1 MSVANTRSAIKRMK
15 QSEQRRQ
22 RNRAARST
30 IRSSVKTARTA
41 LAGKS
46 SDSRAAVQEAIRT
59 LDRAVTRGVMH
70 RNTAARKKSALARK
84 LNTLA

>member
-1 MSVANTRSAIKRMK
+1 MANTSSAIKRMK

-30 IRSSVKTARTA
+30 IRSSVKAARVA

-46 SDSRAAVQEAIRT
+46 PDSRSTVHEAIRA
-59 LDRAVTRGVMH
+59 LDRAVSRGVLH

-84 LNTLA
+84 LNILS

>member
-30 IRSSVKTARTA
+30 IRSSVKAARAA

>member
-1 MSVANTRSAIKRMK
+1 MANTRSAIKRMK

-30 IRSSVKTARTA
+30 IRSSIKAARAA

-46 SDSRAAVQEAIRT
+46 PEAKATVQEAVST
-59 LDRAVTRGVMH
+59 LDRAVTRGVLH
-70 RNTAARKKSALARK
+70 RNTAARKKSALARS

>member
-1 MSVANTRSAIKRMK
+1 VANTKSAIKRMK

-22 RNRAARST
+22 RNRAARTT
-30 IRSSVKTARTA
+30 IRSTVKAARVA
-41 LAGKS
+41 LTGKS
-46 SDSRAAVQEAIRT
+46 PESIAVVREALKT
-59 LDRAVTRGVMH
+59 LDRAVSRGVMH

>member
-1 MSVANTRSAIKRMK
+1 VANTSSAIKRMK

-30 IRSSVKTARTA
+30 IRSSLKAARVA

-46 SDSRAAVQEAIRT
+46 PDSRSTVQDAIRA
-59 LDRAVTRGVMH
+59 LDRAVSRGVLH

-84 LNTLA
+84 LNSLA

>member
-1 MSVANTRSAIKRMK
+1 MANTKSAIKRMK
-15 QSEQRRQ
+15 QNEQRRQ

-30 IRSSVKTARTA
+30 IRSTVKAARTA

-46 SDSRAAVQEAIRT
+46 AETQAIVREALRT
-59 LDRAVTRGVMH
+59 LDRAVSRGVMH

-84 LNTLA
+84 LDSVA

>member
-1 MSVANTRSAIKRMK
+1 MANTRSAIKRMK

-30 IRSSVKTARTA
+30 IRSSIKAARTA
-41 LAGKS
+41 VAGKS
-46 SDSRAAVQEAIRT
+46 PDSTAAVQEAIRT
-59 LDRAVTRGVMH
+59 LDRAVTRGVLH

>member
-1 MSVANTRSAIKRMK
+1 MANTKSAIKRMK

-30 IRSSVKTARTA
+30 IRSTVKAARVA
-41 LAGKS
+41 LGSKS
-46 SDSRAAVQEAIRT
+46 PESDAAVREALRT
-59 LDRAVTRGVMH
+59 LDRAVSRGVMH
-70 RNTAARKKSALARK
+70 RNTAARKKSTLARK

>member
-1 MSVANTRSAIKRMK
+1 MANTKSAIKRMK

-30 IRSSVKTARTA
+30 IRSTVKAARVA
-41 LAGKS
+41 LGSKS
-46 SDSRAAVQEAIRT
+46 SESGAAVREALRT
-59 LDRAVTRGVMH
+59 LDRAVSRGVMH
-70 RNTAARKKSALARK
+70 RNTAARKKSTLARK

>member
-1 MSVANTRSAIKRMK
+1 LFVANTRSAIKRMK

-30 IRSSVKTARTA
+30 IRSSVKAARAA

-46 SDSRAAVQEAIRT
+46 PEAK
-59 LDRAVTRGVMH
+59 GVLH
-70 RNTAARKKSALARK
+70 RNTAARKKSALART